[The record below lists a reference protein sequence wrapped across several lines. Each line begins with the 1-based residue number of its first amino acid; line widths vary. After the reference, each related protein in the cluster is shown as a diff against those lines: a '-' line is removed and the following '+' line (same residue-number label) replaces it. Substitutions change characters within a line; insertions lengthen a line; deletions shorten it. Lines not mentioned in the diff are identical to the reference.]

1 MPVANIVK
9 RDKIVEKVTVKE
21 IYVDKVVTR
30 EIPVPVERVVTKEV
44 PVYVDKVVDRIVY
57 KEVFVDKVCIGAR
70 WHTLS
75 LAGHASHALCCCPC
89 SHPSNYVDIC
99 KLSGCHEGSA
109 I

>member
-1 MPVANIVK
+1 M
-9 RDKIVEKVTVKE
+9 EKVTVKE
-21 IYVDKVVTR
+21 VYVDKVVTR

-70 WHTLS
+70 WHAHTL
-75 LAGHASHALCCCPC
+75 AAHASQALCCCPL
-89 SHPSNYVDIC
+89 SHPCMWTHFC
-99 KLSGCHEGSA
+99 KFSGGHKGSA

>member
-1 MPVANIVK
+1 VPVANIVK

-21 IYVDKVVTR
+21 MYVDKVVTR

-57 KEVFVDKVCIGAR
+57 KEVFVDKVCISAR
-70 WHTLS
+70 WHAHR
-75 LAGHASHALCCCPC
+75 LAGHAVHALCCCPC
-89 SHPSNYVDIC
+89 SHPSHYVDIC
-99 KLSGCHEGSA
+99 KFSGHHKGSA